1 MKHRLSALTP
11 RPPSN
16 RAHAFSLA
24 TVGSSA
30 SSSLTRVHRPLG
42 LSAPPPRPVW
52 VPDAPGWNTH
62 ATGYRT
68 APRTRAIAGAG
79 RQLRFDNL
87 VSEDADRA
95 AASAATGVKNCIPP
109 FSAQASVQPCLP
121 QHTTGPAPHGWAPV
135 ARWVRMRVPHVSLPC
150 RLACMGCVVCRGPGR
165 TRVVRL
171 SKPCEGLAA
180 TGSASLPAM
189 SHCGARTARAP
200 VQRQRALLCAR
211 VVSVAAVVWGRGCTS
226 CPPPR
231 WLVWLTHT
239 RASVSVPCRVA
250 GYSHRGG
257 SVGGAG
263 VNSASTS
270 HTSATPNAQYG
281 TSFVAPTPTMH
292 ATGSAGSLNAA
303 NAAESEDVIID
314 SSATNKAQV
323 EQRKRHFCCTR
334 AGSLYVGLWRATV
347 PRAGALAC
355 ANTPVSRC
363 VVCGGRHVC
372 RVCASTAAGCLLLV
386 GVVVSVMLWQLG
398 TRPARAVAF
407 SATRAAGA

>member
-52 VPDAPGWNTH
+52 VPDAPGWNIH

-79 RQLRFDNL
+79 RQLRFDN
-87 VSEDADRA
+87 VGRGSCRC
-95 AASAATGVKNCIPP
+95 KRC
-109 FSAQASVQPCLP
+109 
-121 QHTTGPAPHGWAPV
+121 HGGEKLHSPLFGSSQ
-135 ARWVRMRVPHVSLPC
+135 RST
-150 RLACMGCVVCRGPGR
+150 LACRSTRPGLRLMAGRPWHAGYVCVCRMCR
-165 TRVVRL
+165 CRVGWLAWAALCV
-171 SKPCEGLAA
+171 EGQTVLAWCGSQNRVKWLAA

-334 AGSLYVGLWRATV
+334 AGSLYVVLWRAAA